1 MITIIV
7 FNIVP
12 WKIMRL
18 RYGVHPLLAGICSL
32 LTVSCSAPSPPSSV
46 NPQQLTVVATFVPM
60 YEFTK
65 AVAGDKAQVEILIPP
80 GSEVHDHQTKP
91 EDLKKL
97 AQAKLLIKNGLGLDD
112 FADGLI
118 SSSGNAE
125 LKVVDSSKG
134 VKTLGRAGELVPI
147 VKGKEEGSSNPH
159 IWLDPIRAQQQIGNI
174 RDALIAVDPSHSES
188 YKSNAAA
195 YIGKLQTLDQ
205 EYKETLALSNKK
217 EFITFHDAFPYLAD
231 RYDLKQLAIIA
242 IPEDELTPEDVQ
254 KTVQVAKKY
263 KVKVLLSEPGVDN
276 KLFTTLSKD
285 LNITVKTLDS
295 LENGTLDPDYYFKV
309 MRANLEVLK
318 EALA

>member
-1 MITIIV
+1 MEFRNWLQI
-7 FNIVP
+7 
-12 WKIMRL
+12 L
-18 RYGVHPLLAGICSL
+18 QAGIIPWML
-32 LTVSCSAPSPPSSV
+32 VSCSSMPP
-46 NPQQLTVVATFVPM
+46 PMDTQRLTVVATFVPM

-80 GSEVHDHQTKP
+80 GSEVHDYQTKP
-91 EDLKKL
+91 EDLRKL

-112 FADGLI
+112 FVDGLVA
-118 SSSGNAE
+118 SSENKD
-125 LKVVDSSKG
+125 LKVVNSSQG
-134 VKTLGRAGELVPI
+134 VKTLGQVGELVPI
-147 VKGKEEGSSNPH
+147 VKGEKERLSNPH
-159 IWLDPIRAQQQIGNI
+159 IWLDPIRVQQQIGNI

-188 YKSNAAA
+188 YKRNAEA

-205 EYKETLALSNKK
+205 EYKKTLALSNKK

-231 RYDLKQLAIIA
+231 RYGLKQLAIIA
-242 IPEDELTPEDVQ
+242 IPEDELTPKDVQ
-254 KTVQVAKKY
+254 KTVQAVKKY
-263 KVKVLLSEPGVDN
+263 NVKVLLSEPGVDN

-285 LNITVKTLDS
+285 LNINVKTIDS

>member
-1 MITIIV
+1 MKFRNWLKV
-7 FNIVP
+7 LLVGNLP
-12 WKIMRL
+12 WML
-18 RYGVHPLLAGICSL
+18 VACGGTA
-32 LTVSCSAPSPPSSV
+32 SAPPSSATAQ
-46 NPQQLTVVATFVPM
+46 PLTVVATFVPI

-65 AVAGDKAQVEILIPP
+65 AVVGNNAQVEILIPP

-118 SSSGNAE
+118 SSSENKD
-125 LKVVDSSKG
+125 LKVVNSSQG
-134 VKTLGRAGELVPI
+134 VKTLGQVGELVPI
-147 VKGKEEGSSNPH
+147 VKGEKEGPSNPH
-159 IWLDPIRAQQQIGNI
+159 IWLDPIRVQQQIRNI
-174 RDALIAVDPSHSES
+174 RDALIAVDPSHSKS
-188 YKSNAAA
+188 YTSNAET
-195 YIGKLQTLDQ
+195 YIGKLQALDQ
-205 EYKETLALSNKK
+205 EYKKTLALSSKK

-231 RYDLKQLAIIA
+231 RYGLNQLAIIA

-254 KTVQVAKKY
+254 KTIQAAKKY

-285 LNITVKTLDS
+285 LNITVKTIDS

>member
-1 MITIIV
+1 MKLHRWL
-7 FNIVP
+7 NILLLGIFP
-12 WKIMRL
+12 WL
-18 RYGVHPLLAGICSL
+18 GACGGTNS
-32 LTVSCSAPSPPSSV
+32 TPP
-46 NPQQLTVVATFVPM
+46 PAATAQPLTVVATFVPM

-65 AVAGDKAQVEILIPP
+65 AVAGDKAQVEILVPP
-80 GSEVHDHQTKP
+80 GSEVHDYQMKP

-125 LKVVDSSKG
+125 LKVVNASQG
-134 VKTLGRAGELVPI
+134 VKPLSQIEALVPI
-147 VKGKEEGSSNPH
+147 VKSDKEKPSNSH
-159 IWLDPIRAQQQIGNI
+159 VWLDPIRAQQQIINI
-174 RDALIAVDPSHSES
+174 RDALSAIDPGNSAS
-188 YKSNAAA
+188 YKSNAES
-195 YIGKLQTLDQ
+195 YTDKLQTLDQ
-205 EYKETLALSNKK
+205 EYKKALASTSKK
-217 EFITFHDAFPYLAD
+217 EFITFHNAFPYMAD
-231 RYDLKQLAIIA
+231 RYGLKQLAIIA

-254 KTVQVAKKY
+254 KTVEAAKRY

-285 LNITVKTLDS
+285 LNITVKTIDS
-295 LENGTLDPDYYFKV
+295 LEHGTLDPDYYFKV

>member
-1 MITIIV
+1 MKFRNWLQV
-7 FNIVP
+7 LLVGNLP
-12 WKIMRL
+12 WMLVACGGTASTPR
-18 RYGVHPLLAGICSL
+18 S
-32 LTVSCSAPSPPSSV
+32 SATEQP
-46 NPQQLTVVATFVPM
+46 LTVVATFVPM

-65 AVAGDKAQVEILIPP
+65 AVVGNNAQVEILIPP

-118 SSSGNAE
+118 SSSENKD
-125 LKVVDSSKG
+125 LKVVNASQG
-134 VKTLGRAGELVPI
+134 VKTVGQIGELVPI
-147 VKGKEEGSSNPH
+147 GKGEKERSLNPH
-159 IWLDPIRAQQQIGNI
+159 IWLDPIRVQQQIRNI
-174 RDALIAVDPSHSES
+174 RDALIAVDPSHSKS
-188 YKSNAAA
+188 YKSNAEA
-195 YIGKLQTLDQ
+195 YIGKLQALDQ
-205 EYKETLALSNKK
+205 EYKKVLALSNKK

-231 RYDLKQLAIIA
+231 RYGLKQLAIIA

-254 KTVQVAKKY
+254 KTVRAAKKY
-263 KVKVLLSEPGVDN
+263 KVKVLLSEPGIDN

-285 LNITVKTLDS
+285 LNINVETIDS

>member
-1 MITIIV
+1 
-7 FNIVP
+7 
-12 WKIMRL
+12 MRL
-18 RYGVHPLLAGICSL
+18 RYGVPPLLAGICSL
-32 LTVSCSAPSPPSSV
+32 LIVACGAPSVPSSARAK
-46 NPQQLTVVATFVPM
+46 QLTVVATFVPI

-80 GSEVHDHQTKP
+80 GSEVHDYQTKP

-125 LKVVDSSKG
+125 LKVVNASQG
-134 VKTLGRAGELVPI
+134 VKTLSRVGELVPI
-147 VKGKEEGSSNPH
+147 AKGEQKITSNPH
-159 IWLDPIRAQQQIGNI
+159 IWLDPIRVKQQVGNI
-174 RDALIAVDPSHSES
+174 QDALIAADPSHRES
-188 YKSNAAA
+188 YKSNAEA
-195 YIGKLQTLDQ
+195 YIGKLEALDQ
-205 EYKETLALSNKK
+205 EYKKALALSSKK
-217 EFITFHDAFPYLAD
+217 EFITFHDAFPYLAN
-231 RYDLKQLAIIA
+231 RYGLKQLAVIA
-242 IPEDELTPEDVQ
+242 IPEDELTPEDVK
-254 KTVQVAKKY
+254 KTVQAAKKY

-285 LNITVKTLDS
+285 LNIEVKTIDS

-309 MRANLEVLK
+309 MRANLEILK

>member
-1 MITIIV
+1 MKLPHWV
-7 FNIVP
+7 KV
-12 WKIMRL
+12 
-18 RYGVHPLLAGICSL
+18 LLAGILPWILVACGGAS
-32 LTVSCSAPSPPSSV
+32 SSV
-46 NPQQLTVVATFVPM
+46 PSASTAQPLTVVATFVPI

-65 AVAGDKAQVEILIPP
+65 AVVGDKAQVEILIPP
-80 GSEVHDHQTKP
+80 GSEVHDYQTKP

-125 LKVVDSSKG
+125 LKVVNSSQG
-134 VKTLGRAGELVPI
+134 VKTLGQVGELVPI
-147 VKGKEEGSSNPH
+147 VKGEKEGPSNPH
-159 IWLDPIRAQQQIGNI
+159 IWLDPIRAQQQIVNI

-188 YKSNAAA
+188 YKSNAEA

-205 EYKETLALSNKK
+205 EYKKTLALSSKK

-231 RYDLKQLAIIA
+231 RYGLKQLAIIA

-254 KTVQVAKKY
+254 KTVQAAKKY

-285 LNITVKTLDS
+285 LNITVKSIDS